1 MASKRMFS
9 LTVADTD
16 LFLDMPSSSQA
27 LYFHLGLRADDD
39 GFVASPKKIAKICGC
54 GDDDLRILVS
64 KRFILP
70 FESGIV
76 VLTHWHLNNN
86 RIKTDRYKPTLYKDE
101 KAMLSLENGMYFFS
115 GSNLET
121 SWNQSG
127 NNVEPQNRLDEKRLD
142 EKRRGNNGGK
152 SSRFIPPTVEE
163 VSEYCRERGNNV
175 DAQCFVDF
183 YSSKGWYVGKSKM
196 KDWKASVR
204 TWERKERSNNQSR
217 TTEEVLEFLTSVM
230 RGNIAEQFGLDPAIA
245 DRTKAAQ
252 LLMKRFNDDQRMNM
266 ELTKLEIRFKESMPE
281 VHERDNFLDAL
292 NITANEVWNN

>member
-9 LTVADTD
+9 LAVADTD

-101 KAMLSLENGMYFFS
+101 KAMLSLENGMYFLVVPIWRHH
-115 GSNLET
+115 GTNLET
-121 SWNQSG
+121 MWN
-127 NNVEPQNRLDEKRLD
+127 
-142 EKRRGNNGGK
+142 RR
-152 SSRFIPPTVEE
+152 I
-163 VSEYCRERGNNV
+163 
-175 DAQCFVDF
+175 D
-183 YSSKGWYVGKSKM
+183 
-196 KDWKASVR
+196 
-204 TWERKERSNNQSR
+204 
-217 TTEEVLEFLTSVM
+217 
-230 RGNIAEQFGLDPAIA
+230 
-245 DRTKAAQ
+245 
-252 LLMKRFNDDQRMNM
+252 
-266 ELTKLEIRFKESMPE
+266 
-281 VHERDNFLDAL
+281 
-292 NITANEVWNN
+292 